1 MKNNIHY
8 LRLKLIQSFYLFNN
22 YKYFSIKI
30 LQYLYQIYQSFKLKK
45 NWAIKIDSFIMINH
59 FFKIL
64 SLNFLFTKLKEDRLN
79 LFLS

>member
-45 NWAIKIDSFIMINH
+45 NWVIKIDNFNMIYH
-59 FFKIL
+59 FFKRL
-64 SLNFLFTKLKEDRLN
+64 SLNFLFTKLKEDQLN